1 MIIAIGLDVD
11 PTFPTFVAAALARG
25 VPLQVLNLRAAIEGE
40 WRIPL
45 PPGEPAQFWFAGQT
59 VELGPKDGYFCRI
72 IDMSSQQK
80 DIARTRR
87 WIALT
92 RALGKW
98 LDQVPGRVANR
109 SLVGSHNSSK
119 PLHEAI
125 LLEMGFRVPPSISSC
140 DLDQLLEFVEQG
152 PTISKALSGVRADTV
167 MATRD
172 LLAGFDIA
180 GGPVH
185 LQRRVPGADARI
197 HVVGDRLVAQ
207 RVPASDGI
215 DYRREG
221 RLDELEEFDPPAAL
235 REALVQGSA
244 ALGLPFTGWDFRID
258 PDDQYWCL
266 EVNPMPGYGPYDAH
280 CGGAISGL
288 LVDYLAEGASS

>member
-1 MIIAIGLDVD
+1 MIVAIGLDVD
-11 PTFPTFVAAALARG
+11 PTFPTFVAAALSRG
-25 VPLQVLNLRAAIEGE
+25 VAVGVLNLRAAIEGE

-45 PPGEPAQFWFAGQT
+45 PPGEPAQFWYAGYT

-72 IDMSSQQK
+72 IDMSSQQR
-80 DIARTRR
+80 DVAGTRR

-109 SLVGSHNSSK
+109 SRVGSHNSSK

-125 LLEMGFRVPPSISSC
+125 LSGMGFRVPPSISSC
-140 DLDQLLEFVEQG
+140 DLDQLIDFIDQG

-167 MATRD
+167 IATRD
-172 LLAGFDIA
+172 LLAAFDPA

-185 LQRRVPGADARI
+185 LQRRVHGADARI
-197 HVVGDRLVAQ
+197 HVVGDKLVAQ
-207 RVPASDGI
+207 RVPPSEGI

-221 RLDELEEFDPPAAL
+221 RLDELEQFDPPADL
-235 REALVQGSA
+235 RDALVSGSA
-244 ALGLPFTGWDFRID
+244 ELGLPFAGWDFRID
-258 PDDQYWCL
+258 PEGQYWCL
-266 EVNPMPGYGPYDAH
+266 EVNPMPGYGPYDAQ
-280 CGGAISGL
+280 CQGAISAL
-288 LVDYLAEGASS
+288 LVEYLAEEAVP